1 MSTRVLLV
9 PPFANPASGAISGAP
24 PPSCA
29 IPCEDLPKP
38 SVDLR
43 CKHRLHGHPHPPR
56 GFYDSA
62 SVPPPRRSS
71 RRIPESQA
79 REKKLAS
86 PAGVAERSM
95 TGDVDEEV
103 GDNDENALDWG
114 DGAAWWD
121 SHCESAVSSE
131 FVKDSARWGFI
142 CESSAIT
149 SAGRDVGVSRGL

>member
-9 PPFANPASGAISGAP
+9 PPFANPASGAISGAS

-62 SVPPPRRSS
+62 SVPPHAAVVEGYPSHRPAKKNSPRR
-71 RRIPESQA
+71 
-79 REKKLAS
+79 LAS
-86 PAGVAERSM
+86 
-95 TGDVDEEV
+95 
-103 GDNDENALDWG
+103 L
-114 DGAAWWD
+114 
-121 SHCESAVSSE
+121 
-131 FVKDSARWGFI
+131 
-142 CESSAIT
+142 
-149 SAGRDVGVSRGL
+149 RDR